1 MKITE
6 ELSNAYYATKYL
18 VYRNDGK
25 KLILFA
31 SGTSEDVKDFL
42 ESHQAKTCAFI
53 TAYNP
58 ESKMLSNS
66 ENLRRQMDLICS
78 VGGKWVFYPG
88 EGINDKGDWPA
99 EKSIL
104 ILDISL
110 EQAREIALKFEQ
122 TAFLFGDNLGK
133 TELIATDPEEQ
144 NNLKHPLQRAGEEL
158 DKILNATPFTEED
171 ISDSKQ
177 VRVNFIP
184 RRNNITTKPG

>member
-1 MKITE
+1 
-6 ELSNAYYATKYL
+6 
-18 VYRNDGK
+18 
-25 KLILFA
+25 
-31 SGTSEDVKDFL
+31 
-42 ESHQAKTCAFI
+42 
-53 TAYNP
+53 
-58 ESKMLSNS
+58 MLSNS

-122 TAFLFGDNLGK
+122 TAFLFGDNLDK
-133 TELIATDPEEQ
+133 TELIATDAEEQ

-158 DKILNATPFTEED
+158 DKILDATPFTEED